1 MFHYKQLHVQLRNGL
16 KRNNF
21 LFLWLTQQLN
31 LKEKMMDALMSN
43 RVEFVKLLLQKGVSM
58 DEFLTNSRL
67 RTLYAE
73 AAKVSAKR
81 NQFTIIII
89 IIIIITM
96 HAYDRN
102 NTAGN

>member
-1 MFHYKQLHVQLRNGL
+1 
-16 KRNNF
+16 
-21 LFLWLTQQLN
+21 
-31 LKEKMMDALMSN
+31 MDALMSN

-67 RTLYAE
+67 RTLYTE

-89 IIIIITM
+89 IIIITM

>member
-1 MFHYKQLHVQLRNGL
+1 
-16 KRNNF
+16 
-21 LFLWLTQQLN
+21 
-31 LKEKMMDALMSN
+31 MSN

-67 RTLYAE
+67 RTLYTE

-89 IIIIITM
+89 IIIIIITM